1 MSVPDFQ
8 SFMLPLLRRC
18 ADGQEHQTAYFRD
31 QLAGDLSLSDADT
44 KEKLPSGTQT
54 KYENRISWAAIYLH
68 RSGCLDRV
76 RRGVFKITPRG
87 QKILAEKPERITIQ
101 LLNQFPEFK
110 AFHQGK
116 GGSASAVSSTGFAGT
131 VTAIEADDTETPEE
145 TLERSYQ
152 LLQNSLANEILDAV
166 RKMDPQAFEQLVVK
180 LLVAMGYGGSLQ
192 DAGEAVG
199 KAGDEGIDG
208 IIKEDK
214 LGLDSVYI
222 QAKKWLETTVG
233 RPVVQ
238 AFAGSLEGHRA
249 RKGVMITTSAFSQD
263 AREYVQKIEK
273 KIVLIDGKRLAQLMI
288 EHDVGVAATKVY
300 RLKKL
305 DQDFFEGE

>member
-8 SFMLPLLRRC
+8 SFMLPLLKRC
-18 ADGQEHQTAYFRD
+18 ADGEEHPLAFFRA
-31 QLAGDLSLSDADT
+31 QLAGDLAISQEDT

-54 KYENRISWAAIYLH
+54 RYQNRIYWAAIYLH
-68 RSGCLDRV
+68 RAACLERV
-76 RRGVFKITPRG
+76 RRGVFKTTVRG
-87 QKILAEKPERITIQ
+87 QKVLAEKPEKITIK

-110 AFHQGK
+110 VFHQGK
-116 GGSASAVSSTGFAGT
+116 AAVPRTEPAAGLGTGS
-131 VTAIEADDTETPEE
+131 DTEDTQTPEE
-145 TLERSYQ
+145 TLENSYEA
-152 LLQNSLANEILDAV
+152 LQNSLANEILDAV
-166 RKMDPQAFEQLVVK
+166 RKMTPEAFEQLVVS

-192 DAGEAVG
+192 DAGKAVG

-222 QAKKWLETTVG
+222 QAKKWLDTVVG

-249 RKGVMITTSAFSQD
+249 RKGVMITTSTFSQEAKD
-263 AREYVQKIEK
+263 YVQKIEK
-273 KIVLIDGKRLAQLMI
+273 KIVLIDGKQLAQLMI
-288 EHDVGVAATKVY
+288 EHDVGVTVTKVY
-300 RLKKL
+300 PLKKL
-305 DQDFFEGE
+305 DQDFFEAE